1 MNRIDRIFLGRNR
14 PAFIVFTVAGDPDP
28 ETSIRVA
35 EALVSAGA
43 DILELG
49 MPFSD
54 PSADGPGIQ
63 KADQRAL
70 DAGTKPDT
78 LFSII
83 RVIRGRSEVPILI
96 LTYYNPIYQRG
107 IDRFYREAAD
117 AGADGVL
124 IVDLPAEEISVV
136 RTAADRYALCQ
147 IVMATPT
154 TTDQRLGLIG
164 SAGSGFLYVISV
176 AGVTGARDHLAVGV
190 ADLLRRIRS
199 KTTLPLAVGFGV
211 SRPEHMQAIAAA
223 GGDAAIVG
231 SAIASIIEEH
241 TQNTDRMIEALRAYV
256 TMMRGSLEPRSKDR
270 SKDGSKI
277 GSDFGSEDVS
287 EERIP

>member
-1 MNRIDRIFLGRNR
+1 MNRIDRVFSELNR
-14 PAFIVFTVAGDPDP
+14 PAFIAFTVAGDPDP
-28 ETSIRVA
+28 QTSIRVA
-35 EALVSAGA
+35 ETLVTAGA

-54 PSADGPGIQ
+54 PSADGPVIQ
-63 KADQRAL
+63 RADQRAL
-70 DAGTKPDT
+70 DAGTTPDT

-83 RVIRGRSEVPILI
+83 RAIRGRSTVPILI
-96 LTYYNPIYQRG
+96 LTYFNPVYRRG
-107 IDRFYREAAD
+107 IDRFYRDAAD

-164 SAGSGFLYVISV
+164 SAGSGFLYVVSV
-176 AGVTGARDHLAVGV
+176 AGVTGARDHLAIGV
-190 ADLLRRIRS
+190 ADLLERIRS
-199 KTTLPLAVGFGV
+199 RTTLPLAVGFGV

-231 SAIASIIEEH
+231 SAIAAIIEEH
-241 TQNTDRMIEALRAYV
+241 TQDTDRIIEALRVYV
-256 TMMRGSLEPRSKDR
+256 TQMRRSLEP
-270 SKDGSKI
+270 
-277 GSDFGSEDVS
+277 GSEDGSDSGAEDVT